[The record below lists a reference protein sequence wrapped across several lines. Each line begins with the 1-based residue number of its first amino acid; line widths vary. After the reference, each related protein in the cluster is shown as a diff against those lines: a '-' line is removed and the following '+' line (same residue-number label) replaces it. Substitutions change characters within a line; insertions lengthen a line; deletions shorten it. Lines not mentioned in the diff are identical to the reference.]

1 MSLLESTRQLFSSTS
16 LANRYHGLINQ
27 GATDYLNSVLQV
39 MFMTKDFREAVTR
52 YSGGNPHSEFLDH
65 HLKVLFDD
73 LQNHTAYSYKITQ
86 KLGIDNVYEQRDAAE
101 CLERV
106 LRMTS
111 PDASKIFHGQL
122 VNKTTCSKGHIQ
134 TDRDAPFWLLPLS
147 LVDSCSEDYS
157 VVKGIEEFFKPSD
170 FCGENQMYCEQC
182 DDKVDATMRD
192 VIKHHPD
199 VLCLL
204 LKRFEFNYNYMS
216 HFKITCSVEVPYTLQ
231 MPESQKYELYAFL
244 DHFGDLRGGHYSA
257 TIKIQEEHGDR
268 WYQFDDTRVTELDFQ
283 PFQLDNTERSQTT
296 YLLFYSKK
304 KDTGTPES
312 TDVSTSGL
320 PTISNEY
327 DQSHDGKNKS
337 NRKRKVEKTD
347 TADNPKTA
355 RLREAGGSPDTP
367 CNVDP
372 LDKEPN
378 EDKGTTGSDDLDQ
391 KHTEV
396 DDAEKNRPDI
406 NIDFKL
412 DSSDRSA
419 VCDDLSRQYEM
430 SKLMDDK
437 AGNDEKAKDK
447 QSEKKSHAEHPA
459 DTVGENICEHQE
471 NKQICSPSHAEEKT
485 KTDFQHETKG
495 KISADKPT
503 AEMCCDTFQDKEKVD
518 DRKENIL
525 QDDQSHKN
533 GNRHSDTLN
542 MQEIS
547 VTHSSDN
554 DVCVE
559 REIRDVKE
567 DRRERKGDEKGDHS
581 KFEQNTVE
589 EVSGAATTQ
598 KDVDVEEKKEHEG
611 NTKQIQIREKPHLR
625 PAGAEIIEAPKE
637 NQDDATNEKTKA
649 ESFQLKARPKIQ
661 GVTEGRRGS
670 QKSGKVITN
679 TNKQI
684 TCEEN
689 RQNSQ
694 GECFG
699 TKMKNTGIE
708 TVGKPSQDS
717 FARHV
722 KYNEGHTENKSQT
735 KSAAKPREEEK
746 QHGTKG
752 KISADKPTAE
762 MCCDT
767 FQDKEKVDDRKEN
780 ILQDDQSHKHGNR
793 HSDTLNMQ
801 EISVTRDNNVCVERE
816 IRDVKEDRRE
826 RKGGKK
832 GDHSKFEQN
841 TVEEVS
847 GAATTQK
854 DVDVEEKKEYEGNT
868 KQIQIREK
876 PHLRPAGAE
885 IIEAPKEN
893 QDDATNEKTKAESFQ
908 LKARPKIQG
917 VTEGGRGSQKSG
929 KVQITCEENRQ
940 TPDFEIIRTK
950 MKNMRIETVGKP
962 SQGSSERCVKNNEGV
977 TENKSQTTNAAKPR
991 RVELNDAS
999 LPEQQKRRTK
1009 REERKH
1015 HDTNYPIYTKTDV
1028 DDVEIEAAK
1037 SSGLCSCFVAL
1048 KKYK

>member
-1 MSLLESTRQLFSSTS
+1 
-16 LANRYHGLINQ
+16 
-27 GATDYLNSVLQV
+27 
-39 MFMTKDFREAVTR
+39 
-52 YSGGNPHSEFLDH
+52 
-65 HLKVLFDD
+65 
-73 LQNHTAYSYKITQ
+73 
-86 KLGIDNVYEQRDAAE
+86 
-101 CLERV
+101 
-106 LRMTS
+106 MTS

-134 TDRDAPFWLLPLS
+134 TDRDAPFWYLPLS
-147 LVDSCSEDYS
+147 LVDCCSKDYS

-216 HFKITCSVEVPYTLQ
+216 YFKITCSVEVPYTLQ
-231 MPESQKYELYAFL
+231 IPESQKYELYAFL

-257 TIKIQEEHGDR
+257 TIKIQEDHRDR
-268 WYQFDDTRVTELDFQ
+268 WYQFDDTRVTELGFQ
-283 PFQLDNTERSQTT
+283 PFQVDNTEKSQTT

-312 TDVSTSGL
+312 TDVSTSGP

-327 DQSHDGKNKS
+327 DQSQDEKNKS

-355 RLREAGGSPDTP
+355 RLQEAGGSPDTP

-396 DDAEKNRPDI
+396 DDAEKNRPDS
-406 NIDFKL
+406 NTDFKL

-437 AGNDEKAKDK
+437 ADNDEKAKDK

-471 NKQICSPSHAEEKT
+471 NKQTCSPSHAEEKT
-485 KTDFQHETKG
+485 KTDFQHDTKG

-518 DRKENIL
+518 EGKESIL
-525 QDDQSHKN
+525 QDDQSHKH

-567 DRRERKGDEKGDHS
+567 DRRERKGDE
-581 KFEQNTVE
+581 
-589 EVSGAATTQ
+589 
-598 KDVDVEEKKEHEG
+598 
-611 NTKQIQIREKPHLR
+611 
-625 PAGAEIIEAPKE
+625 
-637 NQDDATNEKTKA
+637 
-649 ESFQLKARPKIQ
+649 
-661 GVTEGRRGS
+661 
-670 QKSGKVITN
+670 
-679 TNKQI
+679 
-684 TCEEN
+684 
-689 RQNSQ
+689 
-694 GECFG
+694 
-699 TKMKNTGIE
+699 
-708 TVGKPSQDS
+708 
-717 FARHV
+717 
-722 KYNEGHTENKSQT
+722 
-735 KSAAKPREEEK
+735 
-746 QHGTKG
+746 
-752 KISADKPTAE
+752 
-762 MCCDT
+762 
-767 FQDKEKVDDRKEN
+767 
-780 ILQDDQSHKHGNR
+780 
-793 HSDTLNMQ
+793 
-801 EISVTRDNNVCVERE
+801 
-816 IRDVKEDRRE
+816 
-826 RKGGKK
+826 K

-929 KVQITCEENRQ
+929 KVITNTNKQITCEENRQ
-940 TPDFEIIRTK
+940 NSHGECIGTK
-950 MKNMRIETVGKP
+950 MKNTGIESVGKP
-962 SQGSSERCVKNNEGV
+962 SQDSSARHVKYNEGH
-977 TENKSQTTNAAKPR
+977 TENKSQTKSAAKPR
-991 RVELNDAS
+991 
-999 LPEQQKRRTK
+999 
-1009 REERKH
+1009 EEEKQH
-1015 HDTNYPIYTKTDV
+1015 GTNHPKYTKVPQV
-1028 DDVEIEAAK
+1028 DLEIEAAK
-1037 SSGLCSCFVAL
+1037 SSADNETVEWCSWFVTVVACFCCSSAAGRDTPDNNVCVEREIRDVKDRRERKGG
-1048 KKYK
+1048 KKGDHSKCCFCCSSPAERDTPEQIRCLTYKGCAGT

>member
-1 MSLLESTRQLFSSTS
+1 MSRKDT
-16 LANRYHGLINQ
+16 ANGYHGLIKQ
-27 GATDYLNSVLQV
+27 GSTCYLNSVLQV
-39 MFMTKDFREAVTR
+39 LFRTKDFREAVTR
-52 YSGGNPHSEFLDH
+52 YSGENPHSEFLDH
-65 HLKVLFDD
+65 DLKALFDD
-73 LQNHTAYSYKITQ
+73 LQKYTAYTFKITN

-101 CLERV
+101 YFERI

-122 VNKTTCSKGHIQ
+122 INKTTCSKGHIQ
-134 TDRDAPFWLLPLS
+134 TDRDAPFWYLPLS
-147 LVDSCSEDYS
+147 LVDCCSKDYS
-157 VVKGIEEFFKPSD
+157 VVKGIEEFFKTSD

-182 DDKVDATMRD
+182 DDKVDGSMRD

-216 HFKITCSVEVPYTLQ
+216 YFKITCSVEVPYTLQ
-231 MPESQKYELYAFL
+231 IPESQKYELYAFL

-257 TIKIQEEHGDR
+257 TIKIQEDHRDR
-268 WYQFDDTRVTELDFQ
+268 WYQFDDARVTELDFQ
-283 PFQLDNTERSQTT
+283 PFQLDDTERSQTT

-304 KDTGTPES
+304 KDTAIPES
-312 TDVSTSGL
+312 TDVSTSGP

-327 DQSHDGKNKS
+327 DQSQDGKNK
-337 NRKRKVEKTD
+337 RKREDGRETD

-355 RLREAGGSPDTP
+355 RLQEAGGSPDTP

-396 DDAEKNRPDI
+396 DDAEKNSIDI

-437 AGNDEKAKDK
+437 ADNDEKAKDK

-471 NKQICSPSHAEEKT
+471 NKQTCSSSHAEEKT
-485 KTDFQHETKG
+485 KTDFQHDTKG

-518 DRKENIL
+518 EGKENIL
-525 QDDQSHKN
+525 QDDQSHKH

-581 KFEQNTVE
+581 KFEQNTVGE
-589 EVSGAATTQ
+589 VSGAATTQKDVDVEEKKEHEGNTKQIQIREKPHLRPAGAEIIEAPKEKQDDATNEKTKAESFQLKARPKIQGVTEGGRGSQKSGTVITNINKQITREENRQNSHGECFGTKMKNTGIESVGKPSQDSSERCAKYNEGHTENKSQTKSAAKPREEEKQHGTNHPKYTKVPQVDLKIEAAKSSADNETVGWCSWFVTLAQCCFCCSSPAERDTPDNDVCVEREIRDVKDRRERKGDEKGDHSKFEQNTVGEVSGAATTQ

-649 ESFQLKARPKIQ
+649 ESFQLKA
-661 GVTEGRRGS
+661 
-670 QKSGKVITN
+670 N
-679 TNKQI
+679 
-684 TCEEN
+684 
-689 RQNSQ
+689 
-694 GECFG
+694 
-699 TKMKNTGIE
+699 E
-708 TVGKPSQDS
+708 TVGWCSRFFTVAQCCFCCSSP
-717 FARHV
+717 
-722 KYNEGHTENKSQT
+722 
-735 KSAAKPREEEK
+735 
-746 QHGTKG
+746 
-752 KISADKPTAE
+752 AE
-762 MCCDT
+762 RDT
-767 FQDKEKVDDRKEN
+767 PE
-780 ILQDDQSHKHGNR
+780 
-793 HSDTLNMQ
+793 
-801 EISVTRDNNVCVERE
+801 
-816 IRDVKEDRRE
+816 
-826 RKGGKK
+826 
-832 GDHSKFEQN
+832 
-841 TVEEVS
+841 
-847 GAATTQK
+847 
-854 DVDVEEKKEYEGNT
+854 
-868 KQIQIREK
+868 QIRCLTYK
-876 PHLRPAGAE
+876 GCAG
-885 IIEAPKEN
+885 
-893 QDDATNEKTKAESFQ
+893 T
-908 LKARPKIQG
+908 
-917 VTEGGRGSQKSG
+917 
-929 KVQITCEENRQ
+929 
-940 TPDFEIIRTK
+940 
-950 MKNMRIETVGKP
+950 
-962 SQGSSERCVKNNEGV
+962 
-977 TENKSQTTNAAKPR
+977 
-991 RVELNDAS
+991 
-999 LPEQQKRRTK
+999 
-1009 REERKH
+1009 
-1015 HDTNYPIYTKTDV
+1015 
-1028 DDVEIEAAK
+1028 
-1037 SSGLCSCFVAL
+1037 
-1048 KKYK
+1048 

>member
-1 MSLLESTRQLFSSTS
+1 MSLLESTRRLFSSTS

-39 MFMTKDFREAVTR
+39 LFMTKDFRKAVTR
-52 YSGGNPHSEFLDH
+52 YSGENPHSEFLDH

-101 CLERV
+101 CLEKV

-111 PDASKIFHGQL
+111 PDASQIFHGQL

-147 LVDSCSEDYS
+147 LVDSCSKDYS

-192 VIKHHPD
+192 IIKHHPD

-231 MPESQKYELYAFL
+231 IPESQKYELYAFL

-257 TIKIQEEHGDR
+257 TIKIQEDHRDR
-268 WYQFDDTRVTELDFQ
+268 WYQFDDTRVTELGFQ
-283 PFQLDNTERSQTT
+283 PFQLDNTEKSQTT

-304 KDTGTPES
+304 KD
-312 TDVSTSGL
+312 
-320 PTISNEY
+320 
-327 DQSHDGKNKS
+327 GKNK
-337 NRKRKVEKTD
+337 RKREDGRETN

-355 RLREAGGSPDTP
+355 RLQEAGGSPDTP

-396 DDAEKNRPDI
+396 DDAEKNRPDS
-406 NIDFKL
+406 NTDFKL
-412 DSSDRSA
+412 DISDRSA

-437 AGNDEKAKDK
+437 ADNDEKAKDK

-518 DRKENIL
+518 DRKESIL
-525 QDDQSHKN
+525 QDDQSHKHRS
-533 GNRHSDTLN
+533 RHSDTLN

-554 DVCVE
+554 NVCVE

-581 KFEQNTVE
+581 KFEQNTV
-589 EVSGAATTQ
+589 G
-598 KDVDVEEKKEHEG
+598 
-611 NTKQIQIREKPHLR
+611 
-625 PAGAEIIEAPKE
+625 
-637 NQDDATNEKTKA
+637 
-649 ESFQLKARPKIQ
+649 
-661 GVTEGRRGS
+661 
-670 QKSGKVITN
+670 
-679 TNKQI
+679 
-684 TCEEN
+684 
-689 RQNSQ
+689 
-694 GECFG
+694 
-699 TKMKNTGIE
+699 
-708 TVGKPSQDS
+708 
-717 FARHV
+717 
-722 KYNEGHTENKSQT
+722 
-735 KSAAKPREEEK
+735 
-746 QHGTKG
+746 
-752 KISADKPTAE
+752 
-762 MCCDT
+762 
-767 FQDKEKVDDRKEN
+767 
-780 ILQDDQSHKHGNR
+780 
-793 HSDTLNMQ
+793 
-801 EISVTRDNNVCVERE
+801 
-816 IRDVKEDRRE
+816 
-826 RKGGKK
+826 
-832 GDHSKFEQN
+832 
-841 TVEEVS
+841 EVS

-868 KQIQIREK
+868 KQIQIRQK

-929 KVQITCEENRQ
+929 TVQITYEEKMQ

-950 MKNMRIETVGKP
+950 MKNMRIESVGKP

-977 TENKSQTTNAAKPR
+977 SENKSQTTNAAKPR

-1015 HDTNYPIYTKTDV
+1015 HHTNYPIYTQTDV

>member
-1 MSLLESTRQLFSSTS
+1 MSLLESTRRLFSSTS

-39 MFMTKDFREAVTR
+39 LFMTKDFRKAVTR
-52 YSGGNPHSEFLDH
+52 YSGENPHSEFLDH

-147 LVDSCSEDYS
+147 LADSCSEDYS

-182 DDKVDATMRD
+182 DDKVDGTMRD

-204 LKRFEFNYNYMS
+204 LKRFEFNYSYMS
-216 HFKITCSVEVPYTLQ
+216 YFKITCSVEVPYTLQ
-231 MPESQKYELYAFL
+231 IPEKYELYAFL

-257 TIKIQEEHGDR
+257 TIKIQDEHRDR
-268 WYQFDDTRVTELDFQ
+268 WYQFDDTRVTELGFQ
-283 PFQLDNTERSQTT
+283 PFQLDNTEKSQTT

-312 TDVSTSGL
+312 TDVSTSGP

-327 DQSHDGKNKS
+327 DQSQDEKNKS

-355 RLREAGGSPDTP
+355 RLQEAGGSPDTP

-396 DDAEKNRPDI
+396 DDAEKNRPDS
-406 NIDFKL
+406 NTDFKL

-437 AGNDEKAKDK
+437 ADNDEKAKDK

-471 NKQICSPSHAEEKT
+471 NKQTRSPSHAEEKT
-485 KTDFQHETKG
+485 KTDFQHDTKG
-495 KISADKPT
+495 KISPDKPT
-503 AEMCCDTFQDKEKVD
+503 AEMCCDTFQDKEKAD
-518 DRKENIL
+518 DRKESIL
-525 QDDQSHKN
+525 QDDQSHKH

-598 KDVDVEEKKEHEG
+598 KDVDVEEKKQHEG

-637 NQDDATNEKTKA
+637 K
-649 ESFQLKARPKIQ
+649 
-661 GVTEGRRGS
+661 
-670 QKSGKVITN
+670 
-679 TNKQI
+679 
-684 TCEEN
+684 
-689 RQNSQ
+689 
-694 GECFG
+694 
-699 TKMKNTGIE
+699 
-708 TVGKPSQDS
+708 
-717 FARHV
+717 
-722 KYNEGHTENKSQT
+722 
-735 KSAAKPREEEK
+735 
-746 QHGTKG
+746 
-752 KISADKPTAE
+752 
-762 MCCDT
+762 
-767 FQDKEKVDDRKEN
+767 
-780 ILQDDQSHKHGNR
+780 
-793 HSDTLNMQ
+793 
-801 EISVTRDNNVCVERE
+801 
-816 IRDVKEDRRE
+816 
-826 RKGGKK
+826 
-832 GDHSKFEQN
+832 
-841 TVEEVS
+841 
-847 GAATTQK
+847 
-854 DVDVEEKKEYEGNT
+854 
-868 KQIQIREK
+868 
-876 PHLRPAGAE
+876 
-885 IIEAPKEN
+885 

-929 KVQITCEENRQ
+929 KVITNTNKQITCEENRQ
-940 TPDFEIIRTK
+940 TSDFEIIRTK